1 MMKMTV
7 SAQSFVHTVERN
19 FNGVSLNDLGWCIP
33 QVIQDAL
40 LSSNNASILSNR
52 MHFKLIID
60 CTNDDSI
67 LHLLNSGEVVN
78 NSKRSMFKLSHLPQ
92 DVILEELR
100 LIVGMKFAALQGNLA
115 MLSQME
121 SINESF
127 YDLFNN
133 AFKLYQ
139 AAMAQFPCTSILL
152 LGAFLGEGIRYT
164 EDASTISQSI

>member
-127 YDLFNN
+127 YNLFNQCFQAVSGYN
-133 AFKLYQ
+133 GTVSLY
-139 AAMAQFPCTSILL
+139 ANIAV
-152 LGAFLGEGIRYT
+152 GG
-164 EDASTISQSI
+164 ISQRSLIKPEFECVIHMKE